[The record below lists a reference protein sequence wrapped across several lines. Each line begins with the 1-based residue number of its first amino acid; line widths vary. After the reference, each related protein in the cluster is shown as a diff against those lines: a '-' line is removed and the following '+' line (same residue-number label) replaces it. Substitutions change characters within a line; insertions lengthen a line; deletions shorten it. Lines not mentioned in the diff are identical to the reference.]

1 MAVYLDCNA
10 TTPIEKEVSD
20 KVNHFLV
27 AEFGNEGSHTHEHG
41 MRARK
46 AVQEARDH
54 VGKVLDVTRNEIIF
68 TSGATESNNLAILGL
83 KEFGINNKK
92 KHIISSVIE
101 HKAVL
106 EPLEQLR
113 KDGFKIDLIPCEKD
127 GRIDCEKIIRKV
139 RPDTL
144 LVSLMHVNNET
155 GIRQPIQA
163 LCAEFEDL
171 EKSFSSSNYNPKD
184 CFLHVDA
191 AQGFGKDIETLRN
204 KRIDLISIS
213 GHKIYGPKGIGAL
226 ITKLRNFKKPPLK
239 PLFFGGGQEHKLRPG
254 TLPVHLI
261 AGLGEAAKIA
271 LRDIKKRKE
280 LNNKIFDQIKELIN
294 AIAGKINGDS
304 KHLLGNCI
312 NFSIPKVDAEAFML
326 STKDL
331 IAISNGSACTST
343 TYEPSHVIKAITE
356 DKDRIRGAIRISWC
370 HLTEENIPIVEIKK
384 RLENII

>member
-10 TTPIEKEVSD
+10 TTPIEKEAGD

-27 AEFGNEGSHTHEHG
+27 TEFGNEGSHTHEHG

-46 AVQEARDH
+46 AVQESRDH
-54 VGKVLDVTRNEIIF
+54 VGKVLNVTRNEIIF

-83 KEFGINNKK
+83 KEFGINNNK

-106 EPLEQLR
+106 EPLEQLK
-113 KDGFKIDLIPCEKD
+113 KDGFEVDLIPCERS
-127 GRIDCEKIIRKV
+127 GRTACNKIIEKV
-139 RPDTL
+139 RSDTL

-155 GIRQPIQA
+155 GIVQPIKELCSA
-163 LCAEFEDL
+163 LD
-171 EKSFSSSNYNPKD
+171 NKD
-184 CFLHVDA
+184 CFFHVDA

-204 KRIDLISIS
+204 KRINLISIS

-226 ITKLRNFKKPPLK
+226 ITRLRNFEKPPLK

-261 AGLGEAAKIA
+261 VGLGEAAKMA

-280 LNNKIFDQIKELIN
+280 LNNKIFDQVKELIN

-331 IAISNGSACTST
+331 IAVSNGSACTST
-343 TYEPSHVIKAITE
+343 TYESSHVIKAITQDQE
-356 DKDRIRGAIRISWC
+356 KIRGAIRISWC
-370 HLTEENIPIVEIKK
+370 HLTEEKIPIKEIKN
-384 RLENII
+384 RLENLV

>member
-1 MAVYLDCNA
+1 MSIYLDCNA
-10 TTPIEKEVSD
+10 TTPIEKEV
-20 KVNHFLV
+20 NERIAHFLV
-27 AEFGNEGSHTHEHG
+27 EDFGNEGSHTHEHG

-46 AVQEARDH
+46 AVEEARDEI
-54 VGKVLDVTRNEIIF
+54 GKVLSVTRNEIIF

-83 KEFGINNKK
+83 KEFGLKNNK

-106 EPLEQLR
+106 EPLEEL
-113 KDGFKIDLIPCEKD
+113 KKEGFEIDLIPCEQD
-127 GRIDCEKIIRKV
+127 GRIDRNKITKKV

-155 GIRQPIQA
+155 GIKQPIQE
-163 LCAEFEDL
+163 LCESLKD
-171 EKSFSSSNYNPKD
+171 KD
-184 CFLHVDA
+184 CFFHVDA

-226 ITKLRNFKKPPLK
+226 ITKLRNFEKPPLK

-261 AGLGEAAKIA
+261 AGLGEASKIA

-280 LNNKIFDQIKELIN
+280 LNNKIFDQVKELIN
-294 AIAGKINGDS
+294 AIAGKINGDP

>member
-27 AEFGNEGSHTHEHG
+27 TEFGNEGSHTHEHG

-46 AVQEARDH
+46 AVQDARDR
-54 VGKVLDVTRNEIIF
+54 VGKVLDVSRNEIIF
-68 TSGATESNNLAILGL
+68 TSGATESNNIAILGL
-83 KEFGINNKK
+83 KEFGINNNK

-106 EPLEQLR
+106 EPLEQLK
-113 KDGFKIDLIPCEKD
+113 KDGFEVDLIPCERS
-127 GRIDCEKIIRKV
+127 GRTACNKIIEKV
-139 RPDTL
+139 RSDTL

-155 GIRQPIQA
+155 GIVQPIKELCSA
-163 LCAEFEDL
+163 LD
-171 EKSFSSSNYNPKD
+171 NKD
-184 CFLHVDA
+184 CFFHVDA

-204 KRIDLISIS
+204 KRINLISIS

-226 ITKLRNFKKPPLK
+226 ITRLRNFEKPPLK

-261 AGLGEAAKIA
+261 VGLGEAAKMA

-280 LNNKIFDQIKELIN
+280 LNNKIFDQVKELIN
-294 AIAGKINGDS
+294 TVGGKINGDP

-331 IAISNGSACTST
+331 IAVSNGSACTST
-343 TYEPSHVIKAITE
+343 TYESSHVIKAITQDQE
-356 DKDRIRGAIRISWC
+356 KIRGAIRISWC
-370 HLTEENIPIVEIKK
+370 HLTEEKIPIKEIKN
-384 RLENII
+384 RLENLV